1 MLSRWPPL
9 RMSSG
14 GSVAT
19 WAYDS
24 IIYSGVSRW
33 SRDVYCIVGVNTD
46 PLDVPWKQPRLPCDD
61 ACSFSGTET
70 LPSHTSSVRGCYG
83 REV

>member
-14 GSVAT
+14 GGVAA

-24 IIYSGVSRW
+24 IIYSGVNRRG
-33 SRDVYCIVGVNTD
+33 RDVHCIVGV
-46 PLDVPWKQPRLPCDD
+46 LGK
-61 ACSFSGTET
+61 S
-70 LPSHTSSVRGCYG
+70 SHTL
-83 REV
+83 

>member
-14 GSVAT
+14 GGVAT

-33 SRDVYCIVGVNTD
+33 GRDVYCIVGVTLILLMFLGNNQDCLVMT
-46 PLDVPWKQPRLPCDD
+46 LVASLVPKRYPRILQ
-61 ACSFSGTET
+61 A
-70 LPSHTSSVRGCYG
+70 
-83 REV
+83 